1 MTQSPPDRTAPLP
14 SAVPLNSHSL
24 HAANSG
30 CNKPASYLEPFNSL
44 FAAWSKHDALV
55 EAGNRG
61 CAAGESRQGGRGA
74 DASNSV
80 GHCGEIVMA
89 LAQLC
94 PNSAI
99 IVLKVGH
106 IYGWGRRGTGRGE
119 DTWTGRRKR
128 ERKKTE
134 TRKAVGEKKKS
145 GKKKGR
151 N

>member
-1 MTQSPPDRTAPLP
+1 
-14 SAVPLNSHSL
+14 
-24 HAANSG
+24 
-30 CNKPASYLEPFNSL
+30 
-44 FAAWSKHDALV
+44 
-55 EAGNRG
+55 
-61 CAAGESRQGGRGA
+61 
-74 DASNSV
+74 
-80 GHCGEIVMA
+80 MA

-119 DTWTGRRKR
+119 DTWTGGRKR